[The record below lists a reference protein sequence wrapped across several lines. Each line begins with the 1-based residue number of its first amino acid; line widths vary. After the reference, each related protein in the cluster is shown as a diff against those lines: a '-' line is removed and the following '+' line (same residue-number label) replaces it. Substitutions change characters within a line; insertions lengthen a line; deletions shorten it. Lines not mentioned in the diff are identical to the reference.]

1 MSNFELIDD
10 YLANRL
16 NEQERSGFE
25 QQLAGDPALKEEV
38 QFQQR
43 VIEGVRQARAAELK
57 NMLKDVPLN
66 GSTWSTGKFTAAAVT
81 VGIVATSLYFY
92 MKDDQQPAQVVE
104 NPKQE
109 NIQESNKPQET
120 VIIPT
125 DSTDASSGKTTQA
138 AREKTGIES
147 SNKAAKPVTKPNIQ
161 VTDPSVEFTETEHVT
176 DRTTASRSE
185 ITPSKMEVITGVP
198 DKKHNFHYQFA
209 DSKLLLYGPF
219 DKSLYEILEIHGDGH
234 AVFLFYKENYYLLDE
249 KQSAITSLE
258 PIRDAQLLKKLKE
271 YRGR

>member
-16 NEQERSGFE
+16 NEQERKGFE

-43 VIEGVRQARAAELK
+43 VIEGVRHARAVELK
-57 NMLKDVPLN
+57 TMLKNVPLN
-66 GSTWSTGKFTAAAVT
+66 GGTWSTGKFTAAAVT

-92 MKDDQQPAQVVE
+92 LKDDQTPAPVVANPAQESV
-104 NPKQE
+104 
-109 NIQESNKPQET
+109 QESKEPQNAVNTPADSSESDAVGAAQASKEKTET
-120 VIIPT
+120 G
-125 DSTDASSGKTTQA
+125 GKSKA
-138 AREKTGIES
+138 AR
-147 SNKAAKPVTKPNIQ
+147 PVAKPNIQ
-161 VTDPSVEFTETEHVT
+161 VTDPSVEFTETERVT
-176 DRTTASRSE
+176 DRSTTSRGE
-185 ITPSKMEVITGVP
+185 ITPSKMEVITGVA
-198 DKKHNFHYQFA
+198 DKKHNFHYQFT
-209 DSKLLLYGPF
+209 DNKLLLYGPF

-249 KQSAITSLE
+249 KQTAITSLE